1 MRTTIVGV
9 MTAMAAATIVST
21 PGNAVPLAPAPDVAA
36 IRTVPAD
43 QVSLGHQRFA
53 ALAQYHR
60 WYLYYENI
68 GAVESNALDILDE
81 NVTIESGLGKATG
94 HSAYRD
100 RLGRLPRTW
109 KNSHDV
115 KSAEVTVNAD
125 GTINLTAKIV
135 YLNQGM
141 MPNGVV
147 RTADLTYKTR
157 LRPSDTVLPKFTAIE
172 IVQNSTGETTDF
184 VPKYADNRI
193 RSLVYYW
200 YALIDNPKRDAE
212 PFREILAKDFV
223 VTLSTGKLDSF
234 AKFKDWYDGPVSSV
248 KVSAHQINS
257 LTYEEV
263 APNTYKVVVD
273 ADWQGLLHDGR
284 MMVGRTLTN
293 WTLVDDPSR
302 RFAQIASYDVKILVP
317 FQPKP

>member
-1 MRTTIVGV
+1 MRTRIGLV
-9 MTAMAAATIVST
+9 MTIVSAAV
-21 PGNAVPLAPAPDVAA
+21 AVPGGANPPAPTYDIAA
-36 IRTVPAD
+36 IKTVPAD
-43 QVSLGHQRFA
+43 QVPLGHQRFA

-68 GAVESNALDILDE
+68 GATEVNAVDILDE

-94 HSAYRD
+94 QAAYRE
-100 RLGRLPRTW
+100 RLSKLPRTW
-109 KNSHDV
+109 ENAHDV
-115 KSAEVTVNAD
+115 KSTAVTVNAD
-125 GTINLTAKIV
+125 GTISLTANVV

-141 MPNGVV
+141 LPNGVV

-172 IVQNSTGETTDF
+172 IGQNATGETTAF
-184 VPKYADNRI
+184 VPKYADNRV

-200 YALIDNPKRDAE
+200 YALIDNPKRNSE
-212 PFREILAKDFV
+212 PFREILADDFAL
-223 VTLSTGKLDSF
+223 TLSAGKLDSF
-234 AKFKDWYDGPVSSV
+234 DKFKAWYDGPVSSV
-248 KVSAHQINS
+248 KVSAHQLNS
-257 LTYEEV
+257 LTYDET

-273 ADWQGLLHDGR
+273 ADWQGILPNGR

-293 WTLVDDPSR
+293 WTLIDDPAR
-302 RFAQIASYDVKILVP
+302 RFAQVKSYDVTILVP